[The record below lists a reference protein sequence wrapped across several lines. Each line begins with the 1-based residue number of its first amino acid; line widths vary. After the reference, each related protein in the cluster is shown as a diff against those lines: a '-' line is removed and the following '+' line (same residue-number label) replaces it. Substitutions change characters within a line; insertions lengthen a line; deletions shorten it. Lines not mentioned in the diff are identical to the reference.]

1 MSLIVGDRPP
11 IFEELSFYND
21 TIHIRYDDVAHVY
34 YRCDDNKLIPLD
46 GVTTVVKIID
56 KSEALMNWSCNM
68 MGEKLLAS
76 VPTYIAKNERQ
87 IVSRMPMAEFQ
98 VLIHEAKRAHKEKL
112 EDAANVGK
120 EAHKFIE
127 AFIKM
132 ELGLVDRPTPPTEE
146 RALNCVH
153 AALAWMDAHNVQWLE
168 TERKVMSREFEFSG
182 TMDGLA
188 ICSSCDNPRCC
199 PTPFENEL
207 SLVDWK
213 SANALHL
220 QFCLQ
225 TAAYGHALCE
235 EFPEKKILHRFLIK
249 LGKEDGHFASW
260 HLGAET
266 QDQDFQAFLTCLD
279 LVRCMRALKERMDA
293 VADAQKEYERAEK
306 RAAKEAA
313 SRIKCPKFDKYKGSR
328 RSVCLA
334 DGSMCQA
341 CETKFNER
349 QATRLATEVTCKQS
363 PPQENFPKE
372 QQHA

>member
-1 MSLIVGDRPP
+1 MSLIVGDAPP
-11 IFEELSFYND
+11 IFEELSFYNG
-21 TIHIRYDDVAHVY
+21 TIHIRYDDAAHIY
-34 YRCDDNKLIPLD
+34 YRCDNNKLIPLD

-68 MGEKLLAS
+68 MGEKLLAN
-76 VPTYIAKNERQ
+76 VPTYITKGERQ
-87 IVSRMPMAEFQ
+87 MISRMPMAEFQ
-98 VLIHEAKRAHKEKL
+98 VLIHEAKRSHKEKL

-188 ICSSCDNPRCC
+188 ICSSCGDPRCC
-199 PTPFENEL
+199 PTPFENEI

-213 SANALHL
+213 SANAFHL

-225 TAAYGHALCE
+225 TAAYGHALRE

-249 LGKEDGHFASW
+249 LGKEDGKFASW
-260 HLGAET
+260 HLEAET
-266 QDQDFQAFLTCLD
+266 QGPDFQGFLNCLA
-279 LVRCMRALKERMDA
+279 LVRSMRVLKARMDGE
-293 VADAQKEYERAEK
+293 ADLQKDYERTQKQAEK
-306 RAAKEAA
+306 EAVW
-313 SRIKCPKFDKYKGSR
+313 RIKCPKSDKYKGSR

-341 CETKFNER
+341 CEAKFNER
-349 QATRLATEVTCKQS
+349 HVTCEQ
-363 PPQENFPKE
+363 PPLQQNFPEE
-372 QQHA
+372 QHHA